1 MEKQNIESE
10 LRAKLEKMTKSVDIQ
25 NNELQ
30 DRYQKMNKLQNQ
42 LTDQRTLENLC

>member
-1 MEKQNIESE
+1 
-10 LRAKLEKMTKSVDIQ
+10 MTKSLDIQ

-30 DRYQKMNKLQNQ
+30 DSRYQKMNKLQNQ